1 MAWYCPRCGQTAT
14 APGTC
19 ARDGAELVGV
29 GAQDLVGRTIGE
41 YVVQARLGEG
51 GFAQVYRAV
60 HERSGHSAALK
71 VLDQATDE
79 VDALRMISEARAAAA
94 IHHPNVVQVFGM
106 GHTDDRRL
114 YLVMELLAGA
124 TLAEL
129 WQGRVPVE
137 DVVPVAIEI
146 LRGLAAAH
154 KAGIVH
160 RDLKPS
166 NVFVTGGGDASASSS
181 FRSASASS
189 SFGNASAS
197 SSFAR
202 PRVTERVVIVDFGLA
217 KRFGD
222 PSAPALTAKGTSVG
236 TPRYMSPEQVRGLP
250 LDGRSDLYSL
260 GVMMYEALAGEPPFA
275 AASTFQQLDAHV
287 SATPR
292 ELPADLPKPLAAVI
306 DRALAKDPARRFAD
320 ADEMRR
326 ALSGKSRSS
335 RRRWW
340 WPFSA

>member
-1 MAWYCPRCGQTAT
+1 M
-14 APGTC
+14 
-19 ARDGAELVGV
+19 V

-51 GFAQVYRAV
+51 GYAQVYRAT
-60 HERSGHSAALK
+60 HERSGHAAALK
-71 VLDQATDE
+71 VLDPATDE
-79 VDALRMISEARAAAA
+79 VDALRMVSEARAAAA
-94 IHHPNVVQVFGM
+94 VRHPNVVQVFGI

-114 YLVMELLAGA
+114 YLVMEFLEGA
-124 TLAEL
+124 TLAQL
-129 WQGRVPVE
+129 WQGRVPVA
-137 DVVPVAIEI
+137 DVVPIAIEI

-181 FRSASASS
+181 FPD
-189 SFGNASAS
+189 ASAS

-202 PRVTERVVIVDFGLA
+202 KQRVVLVDFGLA
-217 KRFGD
+217 KRLGD
-222 PSAPALTAKGTSVG
+222 PSAQLTATGTSVG

-275 AASTFQQLDAHV
+275 AASTFQQLSAHV

-292 ELPADLPKPLAAVI
+292 DLPRDLPKPLAAVI
-306 DRALAKDPARRFAD
+306 DRALAKDPGRRFAD

-326 ALSGKSRSS
+326 ALSRRSRSS